1 MWGRILVK
9 NKNPPPENVRVEGKI
24 AAPDR
29 LGGLATVQPV
39 D

>member
-9 NKNPPPENVRVEGKI
+9 NKNPPPENVRVKGKI
-24 AAPDR
+24 ASPDH
-29 LGGLATVQPV
+29 LGGLTTVSSV